1 MKLTYKYYPV
11 VDIATSR
18 GEGESHWSAY
28 AAECANQQGKFW
40 EYHDK
45 LFSVWAGENVGTFTK
60 DKLKGYAVGIVP
72 DTATF
77 NTCLDQNKTASVID
91 ADQAEATR
99 MGVQGTP
106 TFFLN
111 SRLLQVNPTDYGAFQ
126 RTFDS
131 IAK

>member
-1 MKLTYKYYPV
+1 M
-11 VDIATSR
+11 ASNR
-18 GEGESHWSAY
+18 GVSESHWAAY
-28 AAECANQQGKFW
+28 AAECANRQGKFW

-45 LFSVWAGENVGTFTK
+45 LFAVWTGENVGTYTK
-60 DKLKGYAVGIVP
+60 DKLKQYAVGIVP

-77 NTCLDQNKTASVID
+77 NTCLDQNQTGSVID
-91 ADQAEATR
+91 GDQAEAQSS
-99 MGVQGTP
+99 GVQGTP

-111 SRLLQVNPTDYGAFQ
+111 GRLFQADPTDYGAFQ